1 MSSHT
6 NSSIRSTITQS
17 TRSSLESLDSSISRH
32 NSIQGPSQV
41 DRSSLGLSSLSLSSR
56 ILTRTSTI
64 VNAIRDD
71 NQYAS
76 KVESNKILP
85 STFGAMNPEEDTK
98 SIAALANYDGEFNKQ
113 DVIDRPPDGTLWG
126 WISAFCVCGLNT
138 FSWGVNSVFGV
149 FLNYYVSSNH
159 FPGATMEDYAL
170 IGGLNLGLSFMLC
183 NVANTLVRRFYY
195 KYVMAVGIVMLVICY
210 LCAAEATTIVQLIM
224 LQGLLLSIA
233 YALAAGPGFVIIP
246 TWFLKKRSI
255 ATGIATAGAGL
266 SGIIFSR
273 PIQAL
278 IDTTGSYKWAL
289 RLIGIVCG
297 VMLTVCT
304 LLIRCRRKLKVVT
317 GRSFWGD
324 VLASFTRWD
333 VYRQKSLIYLISWNF
348 IYGFPYTIL
357 LFSMSSYSTAIGL
370 TSAQGAIV
378 TTVQSVAQCIGR
390 PLLGLL
396 SDYLGKTNITI
407 IITALIGIFSL
418 CWWTF
423 VKTYANLIVF
433 AFVTG
438 IMVGVNWV
446 NFSPLCADIVGGGDD
461 LLAAVSF
468 LCLVGGPSMI
478 VSEIIGL
485 KLERPDDNRP
495 YLNSQILVG
504 VMSIASAAVLIPFR
518 EFKIYRMLHARRELI
533 QKKLKENRTSEDC
546 ARLKRYDLLLEKST
560 RGYILRSFYPI
571 KA

>member
-1 MSSHT
+1 M
-6 NSSIRSTITQS
+6 
-17 TRSSLESLDSSISRH
+17 LE
-32 NSIQGPSQV
+32 
-41 DRSSLGLSSLSLSSR
+41 
-56 ILTRTSTI
+56 
-64 VNAIRDD
+64 D

-76 KVESNKILP
+76 EVESNRI
-85 STFGAMNPEEDTK
+85 ANPEENTK
-98 SIAALANYDGEFNKQ
+98 SQGVLVNYDGEFNKQ
-113 DVIDRPPDGTLWG
+113 DVIDRPPEGTLWG
-126 WISAFCVCGLNT
+126 WISVLCVCGINT

-149 FLNYYVSSNH
+149 FLNYFVSSNQ
-159 FPGATMEDYAL
+159 FPGASMEDYAL
-170 IGGLNLGLSFMLC
+170 VGGLSMGLSFMLI

-195 KYVMAVGIVMLVICY
+195 KYVMAVGIVLLIICD
-210 LCAAEATTIVQLIM
+210 LCAAEATTIVQFIM

-233 YALAAGPGFVIIP
+233 YALVASPGFVIIP

-255 ATGIATAGAGL
+255 ATGIGTAGAGL

-273 PIQAL
+273 PIQAI

-289 RLIGIVCG
+289 RMIGIVCG

-304 LLIRCRRKLKVVT
+304 LLIRSHRDLIVVT

-324 VLASFTRWD
+324 VLVGFTRWD
-333 VYRQKSLIYLISWNF
+333 IYRQKPLVYLILWNF
-348 IYGFPYTIL
+348 LYGFPYTIL

-370 TSAQGAIV
+370 TSAQGAVV

-396 SDYLGKTNITI
+396 SDYFGKGNVTLLA
-407 IITALIGIFSL
+407 TALLGVFSL
-418 CWWTF
+418 CWWIF

-433 AFVTG
+433 AFFTG
-438 IMVGVNWV
+438 LLVGINWV

-468 LCLVGGPSMI
+468 LCLIGGPPMI

-485 KLERPDDNRP
+485 KLERPDDSRP

-504 VMSIASAAVLIPFR
+504 VMCIGSAAMLIPFR

-533 QKKLKENRTSEDC
+533 QKKFKENQTSEDC
-546 ARLKRYDLLLEKST
+546 TRLNRYNILLEKSY
-560 RGYILRSFYPI
+560 RGYLIRSFYPI